1 MTAASIA
8 VENMSLRYGTREA
21 GVLALRDITLSI
33 ANGEFVAV
41 VGPSGCG
48 KSTLL
53 KAIAGLWPVSSG
65 SVHVDGSKVTKPLK
79 TVGMAFQNSTLLP
92 WRNTLYN
99 VLLPLQIVEP
109 YRSQFRLRRQ
119 EYEAKALDL
128 LARVGLKNFAEKS
141 IWQLSGGMQQRA
153 QLCRALIHEPSLLLL
168 DEPFAALDAFTREE
182 LWQVMQALWIEK
194 HPTVILVT
202 HDLRE
207 AAFLADRVYLMSAR
221 PGTITAERRVTVE
234 RPRQLAITFGHEFA
248 DTVSALRAH
257 IDEARS
263 SPGATTGEGR

>member
-21 GVLALRDITLSI
+21 GVLALRDVTLSI

-65 SVHVDGSKVTKPLK
+65 SVHVDGSEVTKPLK
-79 TVGMAFQNSTLLP
+79 MVGMAFQNSTLLP

-99 VLLPLQIVEP
+99 VLL
-109 YRSQFRLRRQ
+109 
-119 EYEAKALDL
+119 DL

-141 IWQLSGGMQQRA
+141 VWQLSGGMQQRA

-221 PGTITAERRVTVE
+221 PGTITAERRVPVG

-248 DTVSALRAH
+248 DTVSELRAH

-263 SPGATTGEGR
+263 SPGATTGERR